1 MAEERDRCLI
11 LDNNLEIF
19 SSNEF
24 GQVRTVLVNNTP
36 YFVGKD
42 VATALGYKETA
53 KAVREKVEN
62 EDKGVSVLDTPGGK
76 QNVTIINESGLYS
89 LILSSKLPRAKE
101 FKHWVTSEVLPS
113 IRKTGSYTVKESEVQ
128 KQRATTMLMNARTRQ
143 AGLWLKIAQNTGV
156 TEYKEICN
164 AYAANTLAD
173 KEVFALPQVEQ
184 KTYTATEVG
193 EQLGI
198 SAHRVGTI
206 AKQNNLKTEQYGK
219 WFYDKSKYSAKQVET
234 FRYNEAGVEAIRTA
248 LGNSGN
254 SGKIVGYEDYID
266 NNGEIKKVALVQK

>member
-1 MAEERDRCLI
+1 MNDLFTVNGTKGI
-11 LDNNLEIF
+11 L
-19 SSNEF
+19 
-24 GQVRTVLVNNTP
+24 
-36 YFVGKD
+36 
-42 VATALGYKETA
+42 
-53 KAVREKVEN
+53 
-62 EDKGVSVLDTPGGK
+62 
-76 QNVTIINESGLYS
+76 INESGLYP

-113 IRKTGSYTVKESEVQ
+113 IRRTGSYTVKPLTEYQSERLAIQ
-128 KQRATTMLMNARTRQ
+128 KENARGRT
-143 AGLWLKIAQNTGV
+143 ASLWLKIASNTGIA
-156 TEYKEICN
+156 TYKEICN

-193 EQLGI
+193 ERLGI

-248 LGNSGN
+248 LSNSGN

>member
-1 MAEERDRCLI
+1 M
-11 LDNNLEIF
+11 DNNLKIF
-19 SSNEF
+19 ENVEF
-24 GQVRTVLVNNTP
+24 GNIRAVNIDGVP
-36 YFVGKD
+36 WVVGKD
-42 VATALGYKETA
+42 VALALSYTNPQ
-53 KAVREKVEN
+53 KAIRDHVVA
-62 EDKGVSVLDTPGGK
+62 EDKTVNDLFTVNGTKGIL
-76 QNVTIINESGLYS
+76 INESGLYS

-101 FKHWVTSEVLPS
+101 FKHWVTSEVLPA
-113 IRKTGSYTVKESEVQ
+113 IRKTGSYTAKESETQ

-248 LGNSGN
+248 LSNSSN

>member
-1 MAEERDRCLI
+1 MI

-101 FKHWVTSEVLPS
+101 FKHWVTSEVLPA
-113 IRKTGSYTVKESEVQ
+113 IRKTGSYTAKESETQ

-143 AGLWLKIAQNTGV
+143 AGLWLKIAQNTGI

-173 KEVFALPQVEQ
+173 KEVFALPQVEH
-184 KTYTATEVG
+184 KTYTAAEVG

-248 LGNSGN
+248 LSNSGN

>member
-24 GQVRTVLVNNTP
+24 GQVRTVLINNTP

-113 IRKTGSYTVKESEVQ
+113 IRKTGSYTVKESEAQ

-173 KEVFALPQVEQ
+173 KEVFALPQVEH

-248 LGNSGN
+248 LSNSGN

>member
-1 MAEERDRCLI
+1 M
-11 LDNNLEIF
+11 DNNLKIF
-19 SSNEF
+19 ENVEF
-24 GQVRTVLVNNTP
+24 GNIRAVNIDGVP
-36 YFVGKD
+36 WVVGKD
-42 VATALGYKETA
+42 VALALSYTNPQ
-53 KAVREKVEN
+53 KAIRDHVVA
-62 EDKGVSVLDTPGGK
+62 EDKTVNDLFTVNGTKGIL
-76 QNVTIINESGLYS
+76 INESGLYS

-101 FKHWVTSEVLPS
+101 FKHWVTSEVLLA
-113 IRKTGSYTVKESEVQ
+113 IRKTGSYTAKESETQ

-248 LGNSGN
+248 LSNSGN

>member
-1 MAEERDRCLI
+1 M
-11 LDNNLEIF
+11 DNNLKIF
-19 SSNEF
+19 VNNEF
-24 GQVRTVLVNNTP
+24 GNIRVVNINNEP
-36 YFVGKD
+36 WFVGND
-42 VATALGYKETA
+42 VAHILGYGNPRQGIA
-53 KAVREKVEN
+53 SHVEDD
-62 EDKGVSVLDTPGGK
+62 DKGVQKLDTPSGK

-156 TEYKEICN
+156 SEYKEICN

-248 LGNSGN
+248 LSNSGN

>member
-1 MAEERDRCLI
+1 M
-11 LDNNLEIF
+11 DNNLKIF
-19 SSNEF
+19 ENVEF
-24 GQVRTVLVNNTP
+24 GNIRAVNIDGVP
-36 YFVGKD
+36 WVVGKD
-42 VATALGYKETA
+42 VALALSYTNPQ
-53 KAVREKVEN
+53 KAIRNHVVA
-62 EDKGVSVLDTPGGK
+62 EDKTVNDLFTVNGTKGIL
-76 QNVTIINESGLYS
+76 INESGLYS

-101 FKHWVTSEVLPS
+101 FKHWVTSEVLPA
-113 IRKTGSYTVKESEVQ
+113 IRKTGSYTAKESETQ

-248 LGNSGN
+248 LSNSGN

>member
-1 MAEERDRCLI
+1 M
-11 LDNNLEIF
+11 DNNLKIF
-19 SSNEF
+19 ENVEF
-24 GQVRTVLVNNTP
+24 GSIRVVSDGNEP
-36 YFVGKD
+36 WFVGKD
-42 VATALGYKETA
+42 VAILLGYRDTVNALKNH
-53 KAVREKVEN
+53 VDV
-62 EDKGVSVLDTPGGK
+62 DDSKGWQITTPSRGK
-76 QNVTIINESGLYS
+76 QTVKVINESGLYS

-198 SAHRVGTI
+198 SAHRVETI

-219 WFYDKSKYSAKQVET
+219 LFYDKSTYSAKQVET

-248 LGNSGN
+248 LSNSGN

>member
-113 IRKTGSYTVKESEVQ
+113 IRKTGSYTVKESEAQ

-193 EQLGI
+193 ERLGI

-206 AKQNNLKTEQYGK
+206 AKQNNLKTELYGK

-248 LGNSGN
+248 MSNSDN
-254 SGKIVGYEDYID
+254 SGKIVGYEDYVD

>member
-1 MAEERDRCLI
+1 M
-11 LDNNLEIF
+11 DNNLKVF
-19 SSNEF
+19 ANNEF
-24 GQVRTVLVNNTP
+24 GNIRAINIDGVPWV
-36 YFVGKD
+36 VGKD
-42 VATALGYKETA
+42 VALALSYTNPQ
-53 KAVREKVEN
+53 KAIRDHVT
-62 EDKGVSVLDTPGGK
+62 EDDKTVNDLFTVNGTKGIL
-76 QNVTIINESGLYS
+76 INESGLYS

-113 IRKTGSYTVKESEVQ
+113 IRKTGSYTVKESEAQ
-128 KQRATTMLMNARTRQ
+128 RQRATTMLMNARTRQ

-193 EQLGI
+193 ERLGI

-206 AKQNNLKTEQYGK
+206 AKQNNLKTELYGK

-234 FRYNEAGVEAIRTA
+234 FRYNEAGIEAIRTA
-248 LGNSGN
+248 MSNSNN
-254 SGKIVGYEDYID
+254 SGKIVGYEDCID
-266 NNGEIKKVALVQK
+266 ENGNIAKIALVQK

>member
-248 LGNSGN
+248 LSNSGN

>member
-1 MAEERDRCLI
+1 M
-11 LDNNLEIF
+11 DNNLKIF
-19 SSNEF
+19 VNNEF
-24 GQVRTVLVNNTP
+24 GNIRVVNINNEP
-36 YFVGKD
+36 WFVGND
-42 VATALGYKETA
+42 VAHILGYGNPRQGIA
-53 KAVREKVEN
+53 SHVEDD
-62 EDKGVSVLDTPGGK
+62 DKGVQKLDTPSGK

-113 IRKTGSYTVKESEVQ
+113 IRKTGNYTVKESEAQ

-248 LGNSGN
+248 LSNSGN

>member
-1 MAEERDRCLI
+1 
-11 LDNNLEIF
+11 
-19 SSNEF
+19 
-24 GQVRTVLVNNTP
+24 
-36 YFVGKD
+36 
-42 VATALGYKETA
+42 
-53 KAVREKVEN
+53 
-62 EDKGVSVLDTPGGK
+62 
-76 QNVTIINESGLYS
+76 
-89 LILSSKLPRAKE
+89 
-101 FKHWVTSEVLPS
+101 
-113 IRKTGSYTVKESEVQ
+113 
-128 KQRATTMLMNARTRQ
+128 MLMNARTRQ

-173 KEVFALPQVEQ
+173 KEVFALPQVEH
-184 KTYTATEVG
+184 KTYTAAEVG

-248 LGNSGN
+248 LSNSGN

>member
-1 MAEERDRCLI
+1 LAEERDRCFVLN
-11 LDNNLEIF
+11 NNLEIF
-19 SSNEF
+19 SNGEF
-24 GQVRTVLVNNTP
+24 GDVRVVMTSGCP
-36 YFVGKD
+36 WFVGKD
-42 VATALGYKETA
+42 VANILGYTNA
-53 KAVREKVEN
+53 SKALTDHVDS
-62 EDKGVSVLDTPGGK
+62 EDKLNNDSLSSLGQRGGWL
-76 QNVTIINESGLYS
+76 INESGLYS

-101 FKHWVTSEVLPS
+101 FKHWVTSEVLPA
-113 IRKTGSYTVKESEVQ
+113 IRKTGSYTVKESETQ

-143 AGLWLKIAQNTGV
+143 AGLWLKIAQNTGI

-248 LGNSGN
+248 LSNSGN

>member
-1 MAEERDRCLI
+1 M
-11 LDNNLEIF
+11 N
-19 SSNEF
+19 NEF
-24 GQVRTVLVNNTP
+24 GNIRVVNINNEP
-36 YFVGKD
+36 WFVGND
-42 VATALGYKETA
+42 VAHILGYGNPRQGIA
-53 KAVREKVEN
+53 SHVEDD
-62 EDKGVSVLDTPGGK
+62 DKGVQKLDTPSGK

-113 IRKTGSYTVKESEVQ
+113 IRKTGNYTVKESEAQ

-248 LGNSGN
+248 LSNSGN

>member
-1 MAEERDRCLI
+1 M
-11 LDNNLEIF
+11 DNNLEVF
-19 SSNEF
+19 ANNEF
-24 GQVRTVLVNNTP
+24 GNIRAINIDGVPWV
-36 YFVGKD
+36 VGKD
-42 VATALGYKETA
+42 VALALSYTNPQ
-53 KAVREKVEN
+53 KAIRDHVT
-62 EDKGVSVLDTPGGK
+62 EDDKTVNDLFTVNGTKGIL
-76 QNVTIINESGLYS
+76 INESGLYS
-89 LILSSKLPRAKE
+89 LIFSSKLPRAKE

-113 IRKTGSYTVKESEVQ
+113 IRKTGSYTVKESEAQ

-248 LGNSGN
+248 MSNSDN
-254 SGKIVGYEDYID
+254 SGKIVGYEDCID
-266 NNGEIKKVALVQK
+266 ENGNIAKIALVQK

>member
-1 MAEERDRCLI
+1 MN
-11 LDNNLEIF
+11 NNLEIF
-19 SSNEF
+19 SNGEF
-24 GQVRTVLVNNTP
+24 GDVRVVMTSGCP
-36 YFVGKD
+36 WFVGKD
-42 VATALGYKETA
+42 VANILGYTNA
-53 KAVREKVEN
+53 SKALTDHVDS
-62 EDKGVSVLDTPGGK
+62 EDKLNNDSLSSLGQRGGWL
-76 QNVTIINESGLYS
+76 INESGLYS

-101 FKHWVTSEVLPS
+101 FKHWVTSEVLPA
-113 IRKTGSYTVKESEVQ
+113 IRKTGSYTVKESETQ

-143 AGLWLKIAQNTGV
+143 AGLWLKIAQNTGI

-248 LGNSGN
+248 LSNSGN

>member
-1 MAEERDRCLI
+1 M
-11 LDNNLEIF
+11 DNNLKIF
-19 SSNEF
+19 VNNEF
-24 GQVRTVLVNNTP
+24 GNIRVVNINNEP
-36 YFVGKD
+36 WFVGND
-42 VATALGYKETA
+42 VAHILGYGNPRQGIA
-53 KAVREKVEN
+53 SHVEDD
-62 EDKGVSVLDTPGGK
+62 DKGVQKLDTPSGK

-143 AGLWLKIAQNTGV
+143 AGLWLKIAQNTGI

-219 WFYDKSKYSAKQVET
+219 LFYDKSTYSAKQVET

-248 LGNSGN
+248 LSNSGN

>member
-1 MAEERDRCLI
+1 M
-11 LDNNLEIF
+11 N
-19 SSNEF
+19 NEF
-24 GQVRTVLVNNTP
+24 GNIRVVNINNEP
-36 YFVGKD
+36 WFVGND
-42 VATALGYKETA
+42 VAHILGYGNPRQGIA
-53 KAVREKVEN
+53 SHVEDD
-62 EDKGVSVLDTPGGK
+62 DKGVQKLDTPSGK

-143 AGLWLKIAQNTGV
+143 AGLWLKIAQNTGI

-248 LGNSGN
+248 LSNSGN

>member
-1 MAEERDRCLI
+1 M
-11 LDNNLEIF
+11 DNNLEVF
-19 SSNEF
+19 ANNEF
-24 GQVRTVLVNNTP
+24 GNIRAINIDGVPWV
-36 YFVGKD
+36 VGKD
-42 VATALGYKETA
+42 VALALSYTNPQ
-53 KAVREKVEN
+53 KAIRDHVT
-62 EDKGVSVLDTPGGK
+62 EDDKTVNDLFTVNGTKGIL
-76 QNVTIINESGLYS
+76 INESGLYS

-248 LGNSGN
+248 ISNSDN
-254 SGKIVGYEDYID
+254 SGKIVGYEDCID
-266 NNGEIKKVALVQK
+266 ENGNIAKIALVQR

>member
-1 MAEERDRCLI
+1 M
-11 LDNNLEIF
+11 DNNLEVF
-19 SSNEF
+19 ANNEF
-24 GQVRTVLVNNTP
+24 GNIRAINIDGVPWV
-36 YFVGKD
+36 VGKD
-42 VATALGYKETA
+42 VALALSYTNPQ
-53 KAVREKVEN
+53 KAIRDHVT
-62 EDKGVSVLDTPGGK
+62 EDDKTVNDLFTINGTKGIL
-76 QNVTIINESGLYS
+76 INESGLYS

-113 IRKTGSYTVKESEVQ
+113 IRKTGSYNVKESEVQ

-248 LGNSGN
+248 LSNSGN

>member
-219 WFYDKSKYSAKQVET
+219 WFYDKSKYSSKQVET

-248 LGNSGN
+248 LSNSSN

>member
-1 MAEERDRCLI
+1 M
-11 LDNNLEIF
+11 DNNLKIF
-19 SSNEF
+19 ENVEF
-24 GQVRTVLVNNTP
+24 GSIRVVSDGNEP
-36 YFVGKD
+36 WFVGKD
-42 VATALGYKETA
+42 VAILLGYRDTVNALKNH
-53 KAVREKVEN
+53 VDV
-62 EDKGVSVLDTPGGK
+62 DDSKGWQITTPSRGK
-76 QNVTIINESGLYS
+76 QTVKVINESGLYS

-113 IRKTGSYTVKESEVQ
+113 IRKTGSYTVKESETQ

-248 LGNSGN
+248 LSNSSN

>member
-1 MAEERDRCLI
+1 M
-11 LDNNLEIF
+11 DNNLKIF
-19 SSNEF
+19 ENVEF
-24 GQVRTVLVNNTP
+24 GNIRAVNIDGVP
-36 YFVGKD
+36 WVVGKD
-42 VATALGYKETA
+42 VALALSYTNPQ
-53 KAVREKVEN
+53 KAIRDHVVA
-62 EDKGVSVLDTPGGK
+62 EDKTVNDLFTVNGTKGIL
-76 QNVTIINESGLYS
+76 INESGLYS

-248 LGNSGN
+248 LSNSGN

>member
-101 FKHWVTSEVLPS
+101 FKHWVTSEVLPA
-113 IRKTGSYTVKESEVQ
+113 IRKTGSYTAKESEVQ

-248 LGNSGN
+248 LSNSGN

>member
-1 MAEERDRCLI
+1 M
-11 LDNNLEIF
+11 DNNLKIF
-19 SSNEF
+19 ENVEF
-24 GQVRTVLVNNTP
+24 GNIRAVNIDGVP
-36 YFVGKD
+36 WVVGKD
-42 VATALGYKETA
+42 VALALSYTNPQ
-53 KAVREKVEN
+53 KAIRDHVVA
-62 EDKGVSVLDTPGGK
+62 EDKTVNDLFTVNGTKGIL
-76 QNVTIINESGLYS
+76 INESGLYS

-101 FKHWVTSEVLPS
+101 FKHWVTSEVLPA
-113 IRKTGSYTVKESEVQ
+113 IRKTGSYTAKESETQ

-143 AGLWLKIAQNTGV
+143 AGLWLKIAQNTGI

-173 KEVFALPQVEQ
+173 KEVFALPHVEQ

-248 LGNSGN
+248 LSNSGN

>member
-1 MAEERDRCLI
+1 M
-11 LDNNLEIF
+11 DNNLKIF
-19 SSNEF
+19 ENVEF
-24 GQVRTVLVNNTP
+24 GNIRAVNIDGVP
-36 YFVGKD
+36 WVVGKD
-42 VATALGYKETA
+42 VALALSYTNPQ
-53 KAVREKVEN
+53 KAIRDHVVA
-62 EDKGVSVLDTPGGK
+62 EDKTVNDLFTVNGTKGIL
-76 QNVTIINESGLYS
+76 INESGLYS

-248 LGNSGN
+248 LGNSDN
-254 SGKIVGYEDYID
+254 SGKIVGYEDCID
-266 NNGEIKKVALVQK
+266 ENGNIAKIALVQK

>member
-1 MAEERDRCLI
+1 M
-11 LDNNLEIF
+11 DNNLKIF
-19 SSNEF
+19 ENNEF
-24 GQVRTVLVNNTP
+24 GSIRVVSDGNEP
-36 YFVGKD
+36 WFVGKD
-42 VATALGYKETA
+42 VAILLGYRDTVNALKTH
-53 KAVREKVEN
+53 V
-62 EDKGVSVLDTPGGK
+62 DDDDSKGWQITTPSRGK
-76 QNVTIINESGLYS
+76 QTVKVINESGLYS

-113 IRKTGSYTVKESEVQ
+113 IRKTGSYTVKESESQ

-248 LGNSGN
+248 MSNSDN
-254 SGKIVGYEDYID
+254 SGKIIGYEDCID
-266 NNGEIKKVALVQK
+266 ENGNIAKIALVQK

>member
-42 VATALGYKETA
+42 VATALGYRETA

-248 LGNSGN
+248 LSNSGN

-266 NNGEIKKVALVQK
+266 NNGEIKKVALVQR

>member
-1 MAEERDRCLI
+1 M
-11 LDNNLEIF
+11 DNNLEVF
-19 SSNEF
+19 ANNEF
-24 GQVRTVLVNNTP
+24 GNIRAINIDGVPWV
-36 YFVGKD
+36 VGKD
-42 VATALGYKETA
+42 VALALSYTNPQ
-53 KAVREKVEN
+53 KAIRDHVT
-62 EDKGVSVLDTPGGK
+62 EDDKTVNDLFTVNGTKGIL
-76 QNVTIINESGLYS
+76 INESGLYS

-248 LGNSGN
+248 ISNSDN
-254 SGKIVGYEDYID
+254 SGKIVGYEDCID
-266 NNGEIKKVALVQK
+266 ENGNVAKIALVQK

>member
-19 SSNEF
+19 LSNEF

-101 FKHWVTSEVLPS
+101 FKHWVTSEVLPA

-156 TEYKEICN
+156 SEYKEICN

-173 KEVFALPQVEQ
+173 KEVFALPQVEH

-248 LGNSGN
+248 LSNSGN

>member
-1 MAEERDRCLI
+1 M
-11 LDNNLEIF
+11 DNNLEVF
-19 SSNEF
+19 ANNEF
-24 GQVRTVLVNNTP
+24 GNIRAINIDGVPWV
-36 YFVGKD
+36 VGKD
-42 VATALGYKETA
+42 VALALSYTNPQ
-53 KAVREKVEN
+53 KAIRDHVT
-62 EDKGVSVLDTPGGK
+62 EDDKTVNDLFTVNGTKGIL
-76 QNVTIINESGLYS
+76 INESGLYS

-113 IRKTGSYTVKESEVQ
+113 IRKTGSYTVKESEAQ

-206 AKQNNLKTEQYGK
+206 AKQNNLKTELYGK

-248 LGNSGN
+248 LSNSGN

>member
-1 MAEERDRCLI
+1 M
-11 LDNNLEIF
+11 DNNLKIF
-19 SSNEF
+19 VNNEF
-24 GQVRTVLVNNTP
+24 GNIRVVNINNEP
-36 YFVGKD
+36 WFVGND
-42 VATALGYKETA
+42 VAHILGYGNPRQGIA
-53 KAVREKVEN
+53 SHVEDD
-62 EDKGVSVLDTPGGK
+62 DKGVQKLDTPSGK

-248 LGNSGN
+248 LSNSGN
-254 SGKIVGYEDYID
+254 SGKIIGYEDYID

>member
-1 MAEERDRCLI
+1 M
-11 LDNNLEIF
+11 DNNLKIF
-19 SSNEF
+19 VNNEF
-24 GQVRTVLVNNTP
+24 GNIRVVNINNEP
-36 YFVGKD
+36 WFVGND
-42 VATALGYKETA
+42 VAHILGYGNPRQGIA
-53 KAVREKVEN
+53 SHVEDD
-62 EDKGVSVLDTPGGK
+62 DKGVQKLDTPSGK

-113 IRKTGSYTVKESEVQ
+113 IRKTGSYNVKESEVQ

-248 LGNSGN
+248 LSNSGN

>member
-1 MAEERDRCLI
+1 M
-11 LDNNLEIF
+11 DNNLKVF
-19 SSNEF
+19 ANNEF
-24 GQVRTVLVNNTP
+24 GNIRVININNEP
-36 YFVGKD
+36 WFVGND
-42 VATALGYKETA
+42 VAHILGYGNP
-53 KAVREKVEN
+53 RQGISSHVEDD
-62 EDKGVSVLDTPGGK
+62 DKGVQKLDTPSGK

-113 IRKTGSYTVKESEVQ
+113 IRKTGSYTVKESEAQ

-193 EQLGI
+193 ERLGI

-248 LGNSGN
+248 MSNSDN
-254 SGKIVGYEDYID
+254 SGKIVGYEDYVD

>member
-1 MAEERDRCLI
+1 M
-11 LDNNLEIF
+11 DNNLKVF
-19 SSNEF
+19 ANNEF
-24 GQVRTVLVNNTP
+24 GNIRVININNEP
-36 YFVGKD
+36 WFVGND
-42 VATALGYKETA
+42 VAHILGYGNP
-53 KAVREKVEN
+53 RQGISSHVEDD
-62 EDKGVSVLDTPGGK
+62 DKGVQKLDTPSGK

-113 IRKTGSYTVKESEVQ
+113 IRKTGSYTVKESEAQ

-198 SAHRVGTI
+198 SAHSVGTI

-248 LGNSGN
+248 LSNSGN

>member
-1 MAEERDRCLI
+1 M
-11 LDNNLEIF
+11 DNNLEVF
-19 SSNEF
+19 ANNEF
-24 GQVRTVLVNNTP
+24 GNIRAINIDGVPWV
-36 YFVGKD
+36 VGKD
-42 VATALGYKETA
+42 VALALSYTNPQ
-53 KAVREKVEN
+53 KAIRDHVT
-62 EDKGVSVLDTPGGK
+62 EDDKTVNDLFTVNGTKGIL
-76 QNVTIINESGLYS
+76 INESGLYS

-113 IRKTGSYTVKESEVQ
+113 IRKTGSYTVKESEAQ

-193 EQLGI
+193 ERLGI

-206 AKQNNLKTEQYGK
+206 AKQNNLKAEHYGK

-248 LGNSGN
+248 MSNSDN
-254 SGKIVGYEDYID
+254 SGKIVGYEDYVD